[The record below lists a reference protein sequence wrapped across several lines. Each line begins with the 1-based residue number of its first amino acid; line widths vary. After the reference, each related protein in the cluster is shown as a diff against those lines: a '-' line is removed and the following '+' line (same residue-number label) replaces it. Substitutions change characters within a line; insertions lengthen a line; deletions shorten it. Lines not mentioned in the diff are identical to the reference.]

1 MFDEKLLWK
10 ERFSRTSKEL
20 SRYLRY
26 IFNGHLV
33 IVFVFLIGT
42 AAYYYQEWLKTLPE
56 TFPSAIIMSICMAF
70 LLTYSPIYTF
80 MSEADR
86 IFLLPL
92 ETKLGG
98 YFKKSILIS
107 FSLQVYLLLIGLA
120 VLMPMYAAVN
130 HGNFKSFFPFLIV
143 ILIVKIL
150 NLLIRWHVQ
159 YYGEV
164 STLTKDT
171 LIRFFVNLVFLYF
184 LFSNAALYF
193 SIAAVAIFFGLY
205 VYFRQQTKEKGLK
218 WEFLIE
224 QDERRMTSFYRLA
237 NLFTDVPKLKNQVR
251 RRKWLDSLLVQI
263 PFQQDKAFTYLFTR
277 TFLRSGDYLG
287 LFVRLTVIGA
297 LAIYFLTFGIGQVIM
312 AVVFIFLT
320 GFQLL
325 PLWRHHQYHSM
336 LELYPLE
343 ESVKKLS
350 FLGFLRKVLFSQA
363 VLFSLVLFIK
373 GDIVVAVITLLV
385 CIVFSFYFV
394 SIYTKRKIKG

>member
-10 ERFSRTSKEL
+10 ERFGRTSKEL

-56 TFPSAIIMSICMAF
+56 TFPSAIIMSVCIAI

-98 YFKKSILIS
+98 YFRKSFLIS
-107 FSLQVYLLLIGLA
+107 FSLQVYLLLMGLA

-130 HGNFKSFFPFLIV
+130 QGNFKRFFPFLIA
-143 ILIVKIL
+143 ILIVKVL

-164 STLTKDT
+164 HVLSIDS
-171 LIRFFVNLVFLYF
+171 LIRFLVNLVFLYL
-184 LFSNAALYF
+184 LFSNAAIYL
-193 SIAAVAIFFGLY
+193 SIIAAAILFGLY
-205 VYFRQQTKEKGLK
+205 VYYKQQTKDKGLK

-224 QDERRMTSFYRLA
+224 QDESRLTSFYRLA
-237 NLFTDVPKLKNQVR
+237 NLFTDVPKLKNQVK
-251 RRKWLDSLLVQI
+251 RRKWLDSLLVRI

-277 TFLRSGDYLG
+277 TFLRSGDYWG
-287 LFVRLTVIGA
+287 LFVRLSVIGA
-297 LAIYFLTFGIGQVIM
+297 GAIYFLTFGIGQVIM
-312 AVVFIFLT
+312 AVVFIYLT

-325 PLWRHHQYHSM
+325 PLWKHHQYHSM
-336 LELYPLE
+336 LELYPLS
-343 ESVKKLS
+343 ESRKEFS
-350 FLGFLRKVLFSQA
+350 FLSFLRKVLFSQSI
-363 VLFSLVLFIK
+363 LFALVLFVK
-373 GDIVVAVITLLV
+373 GEFAVASITLLV
-385 CIVFSFYFV
+385 CIVFSLYFV

>member
-10 ERFSRTSKEL
+10 ERFGRTSKEL

-42 AAYYYQEWLKTLPE
+42 AAYYYQEWLKTLQE
-56 TFPSAIIMSICMAF
+56 TFPSAIIMSVCIAI

-92 ETKLGG
+92 ETKLSG
-98 YFKKSILIS
+98 YFRKSFLIS

-130 HGNFKSFFPFLIV
+130 QGNFKRFFPFLIA
-143 ILIVKIL
+143 ILIVKVL

-164 STLTKDT
+164 HVLSIDS
-171 LIRFFVNLVFLYF
+171 LIRFLVNLVFLYL
-184 LFSNAALYF
+184 LFSNAAIYL
-193 SIAAVAIFFGLY
+193 SIIAAALLFGLY
-205 VYFRQQTKEKGLK
+205 VYYKQQTKDKGLK

-224 QDERRMTSFYRLA
+224 QDESRLTSFYRLA
-237 NLFTDVPKLKNQVR
+237 NLFTDVPKLKNQVK
-251 RRKWLDSLLVQI
+251 RRKWLDSLLVRI
-263 PFQQDKAFTYLFTR
+263 SFQQDNAFTYLFTR
-277 TFLRSGDYLG
+277 TFLRSGDYWG
-287 LFVRLTVIGA
+287 LFVRLSVIGA
-297 LAIYFLTFGIGQVIM
+297 GAIYFLTFGIGQVIM
-312 AVVFIFLT
+312 AVVFIYLT

-325 PLWRHHQYHSM
+325 PLWKHHQYHSM
-336 LELYPLE
+336 LELYPLS
-343 ESVKKLS
+343 ESRKEFS
-350 FLGFLRKVLFSQA
+350 FLSFLRKVLFSQSI
-363 VLFSLVLFIK
+363 LFALVLFVK
-373 GDIVVAVITLLV
+373 GEFAVACITLLV
-385 CIVFSFYFV
+385 CIVFSLYFV